1 MSNTDLTKIPR
12 RTIKRIEYVK
22 LCLSVGV
29 EECNTFITIITFKPV
44 HYKQN
49 KGPFVNNI
57 CIPY

>member
-1 MSNTDLTKIPR
+1 MSNTDLTKISR

-29 EECNTFITIITFKPV
+29 EECNTDITIIPFKPI

-57 CIPY
+57 FIPY